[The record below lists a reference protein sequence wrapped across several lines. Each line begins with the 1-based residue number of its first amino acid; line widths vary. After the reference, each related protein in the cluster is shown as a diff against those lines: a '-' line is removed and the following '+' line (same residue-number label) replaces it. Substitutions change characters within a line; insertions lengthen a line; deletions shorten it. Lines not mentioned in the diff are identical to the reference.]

1 MKSSLLRK
9 WTGFCLALAILAGA
23 AAGLVIAG
31 SSSQAQAQERP
42 RTLFQLLFPNRR
54 EESRPAVREPQPR
67 KKQRSP
73 SKRVTPKASS
83 PAPAAASAP
92 PPQADVEKAE
102 DARTLL
108 IVGDFLAG
116 GLAEG
121 LEAVFENDP
130 TVRIVDRS
138 NGSSGFVRNDFYDWP
153 GNIGAILD
161 EMKPAAAVVMIG
173 SNDRQAM
180 NIGGSSEPVRS
191 DRWNTEYEA
200 RATLF
205 ASAFSTRD
213 IPLVWVGLPSFKY
226 SKMSSDMIA
235 FNDIHRRAAQAA
247 SGVFVD
253 IWDGFVDENGAFV
266 TNGPDINGQPVR
278 LRANDGIN
286 LTQAGKRKIAFYAEK
301 PLAHILEDGSAGASP
316 EKEIGEMF
324 GPPIPGTTPVI
335 QHTTPVSLT
344 DPELDGGDELLGL
357 VVVPRRDNALTPAQK
372 LVIEGLAPDPRP
384 GRVDDFGRSG
394 LPETVAADEDGR
406 TSALPEDNGTGTA
419 QAADQAARNLSA
431 GPRSSD

>member
-1 MKSSLLRK
+1 MKSPLLRK
-9 WTGFCLALAILAGA
+9 WTGLCLALAIIASA
-23 AAGLVIAG
+23 AAVVTFLG
-31 SSSQAQAQERP
+31 SVSEAQAQERP

-54 EESRPAVREPQPR
+54 EESRPAAREPQPR
-67 KKQRSP
+67 QKKR
-73 SKRVTPKASS
+73 TPPARAEPREAT

-92 PPQADVEKAE
+92 PPPADVEKAG
-102 DARTLL
+102 DARPLL
-108 IVGDFLAG
+108 VVGDFLAG

-121 LEAVFENDP
+121 LETVFEDDP

-153 GNIGAILD
+153 GKIGDILD
-161 EMKPAAAVVMIG
+161 EVKPAVAVVMIG
-173 SNDRQAM
+173 SNDRQVM
-180 NIGGSSEPVRS
+180 GIGSSTEPVRS
-191 DRWNTEYEA
+191 DRWATEYEA
-200 RATLF
+200 RATMF
-205 ASAFSTRD
+205 ASAFSSRG
-213 IPLVWVGLPSFKY
+213 IPLVWVGLPSFKF

-235 FNDIHRRAAQAA
+235 FNDIHRRAAEAA

-286 LTQAGKRKIAFYAEK
+286 LTQAGRRKIAFYAEK
-301 PLAHILEDGSAGASP
+301 PLAHILEDGSPGVSP
-316 EKEIGEMF
+316 DGEIGEMF
-324 GPPIPGTTPVI
+324 GPPIPGSTPVI

-384 GRVDDFGRSG
+384 GRVDDFGRSS
-394 LPETVAADEDGR
+394 LPEAAPDEGDR
-406 TSALPEDNGTGTA
+406 TSALPERPETGTA
-419 QAADQAARNLSA
+419 VTEDQAARDVSA
-431 GPRSSD
+431 GSQSSD